1 MIITEI
7 FQKREE
13 NNRKITCQNMELK
26 ICLEKKKR
34 KRIPKNCFK
43 VNKKSAA
50 QTLAAESTLFFHLL
64 ELFCIV

>member
-26 ICLEKKKR
+26 IMSGKKKK

-50 QTLAAESTLFFHLL
+50 
-64 ELFCIV
+64 

>member
-26 ICLEKKKR
+26 IMSGKKKR
-34 KRIPKNCFK
+34 KEYLK
-43 VNKKSAA
+43 
-50 QTLAAESTLFFHLL
+50 
-64 ELFCIV
+64 IVLK

>member
-26 ICLEKKKR
+26 ICLEKKRR
-34 KRIPKNCFK
+34 KEYLK
-43 VNKKSAA
+43 
-50 QTLAAESTLFFHLL
+50 
-64 ELFCIV
+64 IVLK